1 MMRYRLLATVTALAV
16 TVPTFAQPPGGGG
29 PPPAAVRV
37 APAER
42 LSLSPTTTVPGTV
55 TSRHDARVAAE
66 VTGTLVFVAD
76 TGTVV
81 EEGDVVARIENTQLR
96 LVAAEAAASV
106 QRETARL
113 AFLAREAERLET
125 LYQDG
130 TVARSTYEQTVN
142 NRDVSRSELAV
153 QQARLDQA
161 QDQLARTEIRAA
173 FDGVVAERLAQAGE
187 RVSPGDLVVRLT
199 APRDLEIVAR
209 APLASVP
216 FLTEGLSLRVERDDE
231 VASAVIRT
239 IVPFGDARSHLFEI
253 RLDLPDDGDWSAGQ
267 AVRVAVPTGGQREV
281 VAVPRDALILRRE
294 GAAVFRINAE
304 NQAERIPVLPGAS
317 DGTMIEVQGPV
328 QAGDRIVIR
337 GGERLRPGQPVTVL
351 SE

>member
-1 MMRYRLLATVTALAV
+1 MRYLLLAVAAALAIA
-16 TVPTFAQPPGGGG
+16 VPALAQPPGGG

-37 APAER
+37 ASAEH
-42 LSLSPTTTVPGTV
+42 LSLAPTTTVPGTV
-55 TSRHDARVAAE
+55 TSRFDARVAAE

-76 TGTVV
+76 SGTAVAD
-81 EEGDVVARIENTQLR
+81 GDVVARIENTQLQ
-96 LVAAEAAASV
+96 LQEAEAVASV

-113 AFLAREAERLET
+113 QFLAREADRLET

-153 QQARLDQA
+153 QQARLA
-161 QDQLARTEIRAA
+161 QVRDQLARTEIKAS
-173 FDGVVAERLAQAGE
+173 FDGVVAERLKQAGE
-187 RVSPGDLVVRLT
+187 RVSPGDAVVRIT
-199 APRDLEIVAR
+199 APRQLEIVAR

-216 FLTEGLSLRVERDDE
+216 FLAEGLRLRVQGGEQ
-231 VASAVIRT
+231 VAQAVIRT

-253 RLDLPDDGDWSAGQ
+253 RLNLPGGGDWSAGQ
-267 AVRVAVPTGGQREV
+267 AVRVAVPTDGEREV

-294 GAAVFRINAE
+294 GAAVFRVNAE
-304 NQAERIPVLPGAS
+304 NQAERIPVILGAS
-317 DGTMIEVQGPV
+317 DGMMIEVQGDV

-337 GGERLRPGQPVTVL
+337 GGERLRPGQTVMVL
-351 SE
+351 TD

>member
-1 MMRYRLLATVTALAV
+1 MRNRLLAAVAAIAV
-16 TVPTFAQPPGGGG
+16 TVPAFAQPPGGGG

-37 APAER
+37 AVADR
-42 LSLSPTTTVPGTV
+42 LTLSPTTTVPGTV
-55 TSRHDARVAAE
+55 TSRFDARVAAE

-76 TGTVV
+76 TGTAVK
-81 EEGDVVARIENTQLR
+81 EGDVVARIENTQLR
-96 LVAAEAAASV
+96 LVEVEAAASV

-113 AFLAREAERLET
+113 TFLAREADRLET

-153 QQARLDQA
+153 QQARLAQA
-161 QDQLARTEIRAA
+161 RDQLGRTEIRAS
-173 FDGVVAERLAQAGE
+173 FDGVVAERLSQAGE

-199 APRDLEIVAR
+199 APRELEIVAR

-216 FLTEGLSLRVERDDE
+216 FLAEGLTLRVEVGDAA
-231 VASAVIRT
+231 ASAVIRT

-253 RLDLPDDGDWSAGQ
+253 RLDLPADGDWSAGQ
-267 AVRVAVPTGGQREV
+267 AVRVAVPTGGAREV

-294 GAAVFRINAE
+294 GAAVFRISAE
-304 NQAERIPVLPGAS
+304 NQAERIPVLTGAS
-317 DGTMIEVQGPV
+317 DGEMIEVQGMV
-328 QAGDRIVIR
+328 QAGDRIVVR
-337 GGERLRPGQPVTVL
+337 GGERLRPGQPVRVL
-351 SE
+351 TD